1 MGRNLDFSK
10 KCKKN
15 SEKKGKFVFCP
26 VGPMPAVVKTPLK
39 AKNHWPTLL
48 QVGLNYL
55 YGVFAA
61 ETGLVGFRFG
71 LLYQN
76 EEA

>member
-1 MGRNLDFSK
+1 
-10 KCKKN
+10 
-15 SEKKGKFVFCP
+15 
-26 VGPMPAVVKTPLK
+26 MPAVVKTPLK
-39 AKNHWPTLL
+39 AKNHWPTHL

-61 ETGLVGFRFG
+61 ETGLVGFMFG